1 MIYTF
6 IKLLDLIQD
15 EEIDF
20 KKRLEI
26 ANKVI
31 AYCEQGGGE
40 GDPFIEKAYNDLL
53 KVKNNER

>member
-1 MIYTF
+1 MNTF
-6 IKLLDLIQD
+6 IKLIQLIQD
-15 EEIDF
+15 EDIDF

-31 AYCEQGGGE
+31 SYCENGGGE

-53 KVKNNER
+53 KVKNHER

>member
-1 MIYTF
+1 MNTF

-15 EEIDF
+15 EDIDF
-20 KKRLEI
+20 KERLQI

-31 AYCEQGGGE
+31 SYCEAGGGE
-40 GDPFIEKAYNDLL
+40 EDPFVERAYKELL

>member
-1 MIYTF
+1 MVDTF
-6 IKLLDLIQD
+6 MKLLELIQD
-15 EEIDF
+15 ESIDF
-20 KKRLEI
+20 KARLEV

-40 GDPFIEKAYNDLL
+40 SDPYIEKAYKDLL